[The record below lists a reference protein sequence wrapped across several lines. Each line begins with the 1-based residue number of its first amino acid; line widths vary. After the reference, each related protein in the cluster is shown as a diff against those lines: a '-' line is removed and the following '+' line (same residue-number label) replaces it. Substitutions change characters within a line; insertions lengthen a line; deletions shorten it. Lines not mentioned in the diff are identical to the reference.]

1 MWIERPGKIFFTAV
15 EGDHVHLG
23 LPVDFPVDNEIQ
35 FDIAFNAIQWYI
47 FLKKALQLK
56 IFSQCPAA
64 FVASWKDKEC
74 WHHEKN
80 KELNLE
86 GFGLRKNQIQI
97 LTPTLLC
104 HTPHCRTIS
113 AERNLKKN
121 HFRRVPKHRFLSSIF
136 FSPCLLCRLVLVCT
150 AHFAE
155 ISLLYS
161 KPLICFSSGTTN
173 VDFTISEHL

>member
-1 MWIERPGKIFFTAV
+1 MIHIF
-15 EGDHVHLG
+15 E
-23 LPVDFPVDNEIQ
+23 
-35 FDIAFNAIQWYI
+35 
-47 FLKKALQLK
+47 KALQLK

-74 WHHEKN
+74 SHHEKN

-121 HFRRVPKHRFLSSIF
+121 HFRRVPKHWFLSSIF
-136 FSPCLLCRLVLVCT
+136 LSPCLLCRLVLVCT

-161 KPLICFSSGTTN
+161 KPLICF
-173 VDFTISEHL
+173 